1 MASQSIPGTLQ
12 QARASHNLRVASRN
26 WAHDLQHDYGH
37 AVDSLKALLRASI
50 RHAAVNGGAA

>member
-12 QARASHNLRVASRN
+12 QARASHNLRVASQN
-26 WAHDLQHDYGH
+26 WAHDLEHDLGYS
-37 AVDSLKALLRASI
+37 ADSLAALLRSSI